1 MLNYEFFS
9 GITRG
14 LSPAE
19 GLKRVHQTLV
29 EGLTTGQLSAKDV
42 PSFQQLGIWLGAL
55 DSMDIRGSWQR
66 IRREVSHFDTEDVP
80 MEHIHDKVFTESN
93 SAVMSQAF
101 ATITG
106 QLISSKVMEAYTAV
120 PSVADTLMT
129 NMPGQ
134 RLRNQRLAG
143 LTHIGGGFDDI
154 NEAHPYPETDFSE
167 KYIVTSESKHGG
179 MLSITEELLTFDQ
192 TGEIYRRAGLMG
204 EALRN
209 KLERTKIRGVTD
221 QQDAKND
228 GSSIY
233 VWRPSGTGETLYA
246 TDGSNLNYIGS
257 GGVSGFNAASPLVDY
272 SDLDLVRTYRATK
285 VVDDRIDGTARAIGG
300 INSNL
305 TILVPEKLRSVANNI
320 VYPSQ
325 MATVPGSSAGTEF
338 YYQNPLSG
346 FISRVVSSPYVDEI
360 NGDDY
365 YVGDFAKQFLWTEVW
380 PVQTF
385 IQGAN
390 SESAFGNDVIL
401 RVKARYFGG
410 LSALDSRWVT
420 KVDGA

>member
-1 MLNYEFFS
+1 MLTYEFFS

-14 LSPAE
+14 HTQAE
-19 GLKRVHQTLV
+19 GLKRVHQILV
-29 EGLTTGQLSAKDV
+29 EGLKSGDISAKDV

-55 DSMDIRGSWQR
+55 DVNDIRGSWQR
-66 IRREVSHFDTEDVP
+66 IRREVAHFDTEDVP
-80 MEHIHDKVFTESN
+80 MEHIHDRVFTESN
-93 SAVMSQAF
+93 AAVMSQAF
-101 ATITG
+101 ATMTG
-106 QLISSKVMEAYTAV
+106 QLISSKVLEAYNAV
-120 PSVADTLMT
+120 PSVADTLMST
-129 NMPGQ
+129 MTGQ

-154 NEAHPYPETDFSE
+154 NEGHPYPETDFSE
-167 KYIVTSESKHGG
+167 KYIVTSETKHGG
-179 MLSITEELLTFDQ
+179 MLAITEELLTFDQ
-192 TGEIYRRAGLMG
+192 TGEIYRRASGMG

-209 KLERTKIRGVTD
+209 KLERTKIRALCDT
-221 QQDAKND
+221 QDVKND

-257 GGVSGFNAASPLVDY
+257 GGVSGFNSASPLVDY
-272 SDLDLVRTYRATK
+272 TDLDLVRVYRATK
-285 VVDDRIDGTARAIGG
+285 AVDDRIDGTARPIGG

-305 TILVPEKLRSVANNI
+305 TLLVPEGKRSVANNI
-320 VYPSQ
+320 VFPSQ
-325 MATVPGSSAGTEF
+325 MATVPSSSGGTEF
-338 YYQNPLSG
+338 YHQNPVSG
-346 FISRVVSSPYVDEI
+346 FVSRVVSSPYVDEI

-385 IQGAN
+385 VQGSN

-401 RVKARYFGG
+401 RIKARYFGG
-410 LSALDSRWVT
+410 LSALESRWVT
-420 KVDGA
+420 KIDGA